1 MEKDTIA
8 TYKIVLVGD
17 TSVGKTHLL
26 KRYSKNE
33 LPKNSAP
40 TIGVE
45 FGTKEVTLKDGT
57 KVKAQIWDTAGQERY
72 RGILSLHFRRA
83 VGALLVYDITKEKT
97 YNSIMKWMEDLKYLA
112 DPDIV
117 IMLVGNKLDLV
128 TKTQENRKVSIAEA
142 QQFAL
147 DNKLIFKETSA
158 VLGTN
163 IKEVFEQLLQEI
175 YNQKKKN
182 PQPQIPNNNIKDLT
196 STQRQNDDCA
206 C

>member
-57 KVKAQIWDTAGQERY
+57 KVKAQIWDT
-72 RGILSLHFRRA
+72 
-83 VGALLVYDITKEKT
+83 
-97 YNSIMKWMEDLKYLA
+97 
-112 DPDIV
+112 
-117 IMLVGNKLDLV
+117 
-128 TKTQENRKVSIAEA
+128 
-142 QQFAL
+142 
-147 DNKLIFKETSA
+147 
-158 VLGTN
+158 
-163 IKEVFEQLLQEI
+163 EI

-182 PQPQIPNNNIKDLT
+182 PQPLLPSNNIKDL
-196 STQRQNDDCA
+196 SGTQRQNDDCA

>member
-128 TKTQENRKVSIAEA
+128 TKNQENRKVSQAEA
-142 QQFAL
+142 QQFAV

-182 PQPQIPNNNIKDLT
+182 PQPQLPNTNITDLT